1 MDINSKIKIIY
12 KYLAIILMFGLSNFL
27 TTAHAENYTIEKI
40 INGIDANVIFMRHAL
55 APGIGDPNNFKIGDC
70 STQRNLNET
79 GIAQAVLIGKQLKEN
94 SIQFNKIYSSQ
105 WCRCY
110 QTATLLDLG
119 KVHEFAGLNSIFQNF
134 VSRRETLQKLEQKLS
149 EIPSDQLIIF
159 ITHQVNIQAI
169 TKKNVASGEMVAFNT
184 STKKSHKIN
193 LSIQK

>member
-1 MDINSKIKIIY
+1 MNINSKIKIIY
-12 KYLAIILMFGLSNFL
+12 KYLAIILMLGLSNFL
-27 TTAHAENYTIEKI
+27 TKANAENYTIEEI
-40 INGIDANVIFMRHAL
+40 INDIDANVIFMRHAL

-79 GIAQAVLIGKQLKEN
+79 GIAQAVLIGKQLKKN

-134 VSRRETLQKLEQKLS
+134 VSRRKTLQKLEQKLS
-149 EIPSDQLIIF
+149 EISLNKLVIF
-159 ITHQVNIQAI
+159 VTHQVNIQAI

-193 LSIQK
+193 LSVQ

>member
-12 KYLAIILMFGLSNFL
+12 KYLAIILMLGLSNFL
-27 TTAHAENYTIEKI
+27 TKANAENYTIEEI
-40 INGIDANVIFMRHAL
+40 INDINANVIFMRHAL

-79 GIAQAVLIGKQLKEN
+79 GIAQAVLIGKQLKKN

-134 VSRRETLQKLEQKLS
+134 VSRRKTLQKLEQKLS
-149 EIPSDQLIIF
+149 EISLNKLVIF
-159 ITHQVNIQAI
+159 VTHQVNIQAI

-193 LSIQK
+193 LSVQ

>member
-12 KYLAIILMFGLSNFL
+12 KYLAIILMLGLSNFL
-27 TTAHAENYTIEKI
+27 TKANAENYSIEEI
-40 INGIDANVIFMRHAL
+40 INDIDANVIFMRHAL

-79 GIAQAVLIGKQLKEN
+79 GIAQAVLIGKQLKKN

-134 VSRRETLQKLEQKLS
+134 VSRGKTLQKLEQKLS
-149 EIPSDQLIIF
+149 EISLNKLVIF
-159 ITHQVNIQAI
+159 VTHQVNIQAI

-193 LSIQK
+193 LSVQ

>member
-1 MDINSKIKIIY
+1 MNKQNKIKTIC

-27 TTAHAENYTIEKI
+27 TKAYAENYSIEEI
-40 INGIDANVIFMRHAL
+40 IKDIDANVIFMRHAL

-79 GIAQAVLIGKQLKEN
+79 GIAQAVLIGKQLKKN

-134 VSRRETLQKLEQKLS
+134 VSRKETLQKLEQKLS
-149 EIPSDQLIIF
+149 EISLSKLVIF
-159 ITHQVNIQAI
+159 VTHQVNIQAI

-193 LSIQK
+193 LSAQ

>member
-12 KYLAIILMFGLSNFL
+12 KYLAIILMLGLSNFL
-27 TTAHAENYTIEKI
+27 TKANAENYSIEEI
-40 INGIDANVIFMRHAL
+40 INDVDANVIFMRHAL

-79 GIAQAVLIGKQLKEN
+79 GIAQAVLIGKQLKKN

-134 VSRRETLQKLEQKLS
+134 VSRRKTLQKLEQKLS
-149 EIPSDQLIIF
+149 EISLNKLVIF
-159 ITHQVNIQAI
+159 VTHQVNIQAI

-193 LSIQK
+193 LSVQ

>member
-12 KYLAIILMFGLSNFL
+12 KYLAIILMLGLSNFL
-27 TTAHAENYTIEKI
+27 TKANAENYSIEEI
-40 INGIDANVIFMRHAL
+40 INDIDANVIFMRHAL

-79 GIAQAVLIGKQLKEN
+79 GIAQAVLIGKQLKKN

-149 EIPSDQLIIF
+149 EISLNKLVIF
-159 ITHQVNIQAI
+159 VTHQVNIQAI

-193 LSIQK
+193 LSVQ

>member
-1 MDINSKIKIIY
+1 MNINSKIKIIY
-12 KYLAIILMFGLSNFL
+12 KYLAIILMLGLSNFL
-27 TTAHAENYTIEKI
+27 TKANAENYSIEEI
-40 INGIDANVIFMRHAL
+40 INDINANVIFMRHAL

-149 EIPSDQLIIF
+149 EIPLNKLVIF
-159 ITHQVNIQAI
+159 VTHQVNIQAI

-193 LSIQK
+193 LLVQ

>member
-12 KYLAIILMFGLSNFL
+12 KYLAIILMLGLSNFL
-27 TTAHAENYTIEKI
+27 TKANAENYSIEEI
-40 INGIDANVIFMRHAL
+40 INDIDANVIFMRHAL

-79 GIAQAVLIGKQLKEN
+79 GIAQAVLIGKQLKKN

-119 KVHEFAGLNSIFQNF
+119 KVHEFTGLNSIFQNF
-134 VSRRETLQKLEQKLS
+134 VSRKETLQMLEKKLS
-149 EIPSDQLIIF
+149 EISLNNLVIF
-159 ITHQVNIQAI
+159 VTHQVNIQAI

-184 STKKSHKIN
+184 LTKKSHKIN
-193 LSIQK
+193 LLIQ

>member
-12 KYLAIILMFGLSNFL
+12 KYLAIILMLGLSNFL
-27 TTAHAENYTIEKI
+27 TKANAENYTIEEI
-40 INGIDANVIFMRHAL
+40 INDINANVIFMRHAL

-79 GIAQAVLIGKQLKEN
+79 GIAQAVLIGKQLKKN

-149 EIPSDQLIIF
+149 EISLNKLVIF
-159 ITHQVNIQAI
+159 VTHQVNIQAI

-193 LSIQK
+193 LSVQ

>member
-12 KYLAIILMFGLSNFL
+12 KYLAIILMLGLSNFL
-27 TTAHAENYTIEKI
+27 TKANAENYSIEEI
-40 INGIDANVIFMRHAL
+40 INDIDANVIFMRHAL

-70 STQRNLNET
+70 STQRNLDET
-79 GIAQAVLIGKQLKEN
+79 GIAQAVLIGKQLKEK

-134 VSRRETLQKLEQKLS
+134 VSRRKTLQKLEQKLS
-149 EIPSDQLIIF
+149 EISLNKLVIF
-159 ITHQVNIQAI
+159 VTHQVNIQAI

-193 LSIQK
+193 LSIQR

>member
-1 MDINSKIKIIY
+1 MNINSKIKIIY
-12 KYLAIILMFGLSNFL
+12 KYLAIILMLGLSNFL
-27 TTAHAENYTIEKI
+27 TKANAENYSIEEI
-40 INGIDANVIFMRHAL
+40 INDINANVIFMRHAL

-149 EIPSDQLIIF
+149 EISLNKLVIF
-159 ITHQVNIQAI
+159 VTHQVNIQAI

-193 LSIQK
+193 LSIQR

>member
-1 MDINSKIKIIY
+1 MNKQNKIKTIC

-27 TTAHAENYTIEKI
+27 TKAYAENYSIEEI
-40 INGIDANVIFMRHAL
+40 IKDIDANVIFMRHAL

-79 GIAQAVLIGKQLKEN
+79 GIAQAVLIGKQLKKN

-119 KVHEFAGLNSIFQNF
+119 KVHEFTGLNSIFQNF
-134 VSRRETLQKLEQKLS
+134 VSRKETIQKLEQKLS
-149 EIPSDQLIIF
+149 EISLSKLVIF
-159 ITHQVNIQAI
+159 VTHQVNIQAI
-169 TKKNVASGEMVAFNT
+169 TNKNAASGEMVAFNT
-184 STKKSHKIN
+184 LTKRSHKIN
-193 LSIQK
+193 LLIQ

>member
-1 MDINSKIKIIY
+1 MDINSKIKTID
-12 KYLAIILMFGLSNFL
+12 KYFAIILMFGLSNFL
-27 TTAHAENYTIEKI
+27 TNAHAKNYTIEEI

-55 APGIGDPNNFKIGDC
+55 APGIGDPNNFTIGDC

-79 GIAQAVLIGKQLKEN
+79 GITQAVLIGKQLKKN

-134 VSRRETLQKLEQKLS
+134 VSKKETLQKLEKKLS
-149 EIPSDQLIIF
+149 EISLNKLVIF
-159 ITHQVNIQAI
+159 VTHQVNIQAI

-193 LSIQK
+193 FSAQ

>member
-1 MDINSKIKIIY
+1 MDINSKNKIIY
-12 KYLAIILMFGLSNFL
+12 KYLALILMFGLSNFL
-27 TTAHAENYTIEKI
+27 TKAHAENYNIKEI
-40 INGIDANVIFMRHAL
+40 INDINANVIFMRHAL

-79 GIAQAVLIGKQLKEN
+79 GIAQAVLIGKQLKKN

-149 EIPSDQLIIF
+149 EISLNKLVIF
-159 ITHQVNIQAI
+159 VTHQVNIQAI

-193 LSIQK
+193 LSVQ

>member
-12 KYLAIILMFGLSNFL
+12 KYLAIILMLGLSNFL
-27 TTAHAENYTIEKI
+27 TKANAENYSVEEI
-40 INGIDANVIFMRHAL
+40 INDIDANVIFMRHAL

-79 GIAQAVLIGKQLKEN
+79 GIAQAVLIGKQLKKN

-134 VSRRETLQKLEQKLS
+134 VSRRKTLQKLEQKLS
-149 EIPSDQLIIF
+149 EISLNKLVIF
-159 ITHQVNIQAI
+159 VTHQVNIQAI

-193 LSIQK
+193 LSVQ

>member
-1 MDINSKIKIIY
+1 MDINLKIKIIY
-12 KYLAIILMFGLSNFL
+12 KYLAIILMLGLSNFL
-27 TTAHAENYTIEKI
+27 TKANAENYSIEEI
-40 INGIDANVIFMRHAL
+40 INDIDANVIFMRHAL

-79 GIAQAVLIGKQLKEN
+79 GIAQAVLIGKQLKKN

-149 EIPSDQLIIF
+149 EISLNKLVIF
-159 ITHQVNIQAI
+159 VTHQVNIQAI

-193 LSIQK
+193 LSVQ

>member
-12 KYLAIILMFGLSNFL
+12 KYLAIILMLGISNFL
-27 TTAHAENYTIEKI
+27 TKANAENYSIEEI
-40 INGIDANVIFMRHAL
+40 INDINANVIFMRHAL

-149 EIPSDQLIIF
+149 EISLNKLVIF
-159 ITHQVNIQAI
+159 VTHQVNIQAI

-193 LSIQK
+193 LSIQR

>member
-1 MDINSKIKIIY
+1 MDINSKVKIIY
-12 KYLAIILMFGLSNFL
+12 KCIAIILIFGLSNFL
-27 TTAHAENYTIEKI
+27 TKAHAENYSIRKI
-40 INGIDANVIFMRHAL
+40 IKNIDANVIFMRHAL
-55 APGIGDPNNFKIGDC
+55 APGIGDPKNFKIGDC
-70 STQRNLNET
+70 STQRNLNGI

-149 EIPSDQLIIF
+149 EISLNKLVIF
-159 ITHQVNIQAI
+159 VTHQVNIQAI
-169 TKKNVASGEMVAFNT
+169 TKKNVASGEMIAFNT

-193 LSIQK
+193 LSVQG

>member
-1 MDINSKIKIIY
+1 M
-12 KYLAIILMFGLSNFL
+12 IL
-27 TTAHAENYTIEKI
+27 
-40 INGIDANVIFMRHAL
+40 DANVIFMRHAL

-149 EIPSDQLIIF
+149 EISLNKLVIF
-159 ITHQVNIQAI
+159 VTHQVNIQAI

-193 LSIQK
+193 LSVQ

>member
-12 KYLAIILMFGLSNFL
+12 KYLALILMLGLSNFL
-27 TTAHAENYTIEKI
+27 TKANAENYSIEEI
-40 INGIDANVIFMRHAL
+40 INDIDANVIFMRHAL

-79 GIAQAVLIGKQLKEN
+79 GIAQAVLIGKQLKKN

-134 VSRRETLQKLEQKLS
+134 VSRRKTLQKLEQKLS
-149 EIPSDQLIIF
+149 EISLNKLVIF
-159 ITHQVNIQAI
+159 VTHQVNIQAI

-193 LSIQK
+193 LSVQ

>member
-1 MDINSKIKIIY
+1 MGINSKIKIIY
-12 KYLAIILMFGLSNFL
+12 KYLVIILMFGLSNFH
-27 TTAHAENYTIEKI
+27 TKAHAENYTIEEI
-40 INGIDANVIFMRHAL
+40 INDINANVIFMRHAL

-149 EIPSDQLIIF
+149 EISLNKLVIF
-159 ITHQVNIQAI
+159 VTHQVNIQAI

-193 LSIQK
+193 LSVQ

>member
-1 MDINSKIKIIY
+1 MDINLKIKIIY
-12 KYLAIILMFGLSNFL
+12 KYLAIILMLGLSNFL
-27 TTAHAENYTIEKI
+27 TKANAENYSIEEI
-40 INGIDANVIFMRHAL
+40 INDIDANVIFMRHAL

-79 GIAQAVLIGKQLKEN
+79 GIAQAVLIGKQLKEK

-134 VSRRETLQKLEQKLS
+134 VSRKETLQKLEQKLS
-149 EIPSDQLIIF
+149 EISLSKLVIF
-159 ITHQVNIQAI
+159 VTHQVNIQAI
-169 TKKNVASGEMVAFNT
+169 TKKNAASGEMVAFNT
-184 STKKSHKIN
+184 STKESHKIN
-193 LSIQK
+193 LLIQ

>member
-1 MDINSKIKIIY
+1 MDINSKIKTIY

-27 TTAHAENYTIEKI
+27 TKAHAKNYTIEEI

-55 APGIGDPNNFKIGDC
+55 APGIGDPNNFTIGDC
-70 STQRNLNET
+70 STQLNLNET
-79 GIAQAVLIGKQLKEN
+79 GITQAVLIGKQLKKN

-149 EIPSDQLIIF
+149 EIPLNKLVIF
-159 ITHQVNIQAI
+159 VTHQVNIQAI

-184 STKKSHKIN
+184 STKKSHKIK
-193 LSIQK
+193 LSVQ

>member
-12 KYLAIILMFGLSNFL
+12 KYLAIILMLGLSNFL
-27 TTAHAENYTIEKI
+27 TKANAENYSIEEI
-40 INGIDANVIFMRHAL
+40 INDINANVIFMRHAL

-110 QTATLLDLG
+110 QTATLLDMG

-149 EIPSDQLIIF
+149 EISLNKLVIF
-159 ITHQVNIQAI
+159 VTHQVNIQAI

-193 LSIQK
+193 LSVQ

>member
-1 MDINSKIKIIY
+1 MDINSKIKIIC
-12 KYLAIILMFGLSNFL
+12 KYLAIILMLGLSNFL
-27 TTAHAENYTIEKI
+27 TKANAENYSIEEI
-40 INGIDANVIFMRHAL
+40 INDIDANVIFMRHAL

-79 GIAQAVLIGKQLKEN
+79 GIAQAVLIGKQLKKN

-149 EIPSDQLIIF
+149 EIPLNKLVIF
-159 ITHQVNIQAI
+159 VTHQVNIQAI

-193 LSIQK
+193 LSVQ

>member
-1 MDINSKIKIIY
+1 MDKNLKVKIIY
-12 KYLAIILMFGLSNFL
+12 KYVVIILMFGLSNFL
-27 TTAHAENYTIEKI
+27 TKAHAGNYSIEEI
-40 INGIDANVIFMRHAL
+40 IKDIDANVIFMRHAL

-79 GIAQAVLIGKQLKEN
+79 GIAQAVLIGKQLKKN

-119 KVHEFAGLNSIFQNF
+119 IVHEFAGLNSIFQNF
-134 VSRRETLQKLEQKLS
+134 VSRKETLQKLEQKLS
-149 EIPSDQLIIF
+149 EISLNELVIF
-159 ITHQVNIQAI
+159 VTHQVNIQAI
-169 TKKNVASGEMVAFNT
+169 TKKNVASGEMIAFNT

-193 LSIQK
+193 LLVQ

>member
-1 MDINSKIKIIY
+1 MTTISKVKIIY
-12 KYLAIILMFGLSNFL
+12 ICLIIIFIFGLSNFP
-27 TTAHAENYTIEKI
+27 TKAYAENSNVERI
-40 INGIDANVIFMRHAL
+40 IRDIDANVIFMRHTL

-94 SIQFNKIYSSQ
+94 SIQFDKIYSSQ

-149 EIPSDQLIIF
+149 EISLNKLVIF
-159 ITHQVNIQAI
+159 VTHQVNIQAI

-184 STKKSHKIN
+184 STKKSHKID
-193 LSIQK
+193 LSVQ

>member
-1 MDINSKIKIIY
+1 MDINSIIKIIY
-12 KYLAIILMFGLSNFL
+12 KYLVIILMFGLSNFL
-27 TTAHAENYTIEKI
+27 TKAHAENYTIKEI
-40 INGIDANVIFMRHAL
+40 INDINANVIFMRHAL

-79 GIAQAVLIGKQLKEN
+79 GIAQAVLIGKQLKKN

-149 EIPSDQLIIF
+149 EISLNKLVIF
-159 ITHQVNIQAI
+159 VTHQVNIQAI

-193 LSIQK
+193 LSIQR

>member
-1 MDINSKIKIIY
+1 MGINSKIKIIY

-27 TTAHAENYTIEKI
+27 TKAQAENYTIEEI
-40 INGIDANVIFMRHAL
+40 INDIDANVIFMRHAL

-79 GIAQAVLIGKQLKEN
+79 GIAQAVLIGKQLKEK

-134 VSRRETLQKLEQKLS
+134 VSRKETLQKLEQKLS
-149 EIPSDQLIIF
+149 EISLSKLVIF
-159 ITHQVNIQAI
+159 VTHQVNIQAI
-169 TKKNVASGEMVAFNT
+169 TKKNAASGEMVAFNT
-184 STKKSHKIN
+184 STKESHKIN
-193 LSIQK
+193 LLIQ

>member
-1 MDINSKIKIIY
+1 MGINSKIKIIY
-12 KYLAIILMFGLSNFL
+12 KYLVIILMFGLSNFL
-27 TTAHAENYTIEKI
+27 TKAHAENYTIEEI
-40 INGIDANVIFMRHAL
+40 INDINANVIFMRHAL

-79 GIAQAVLIGKQLKEN
+79 GIAQAVFIGKQLKEN

-149 EIPSDQLIIF
+149 EISLNKLVIF
-159 ITHQVNIQAI
+159 VTHQVNIQAI
-169 TKKNVASGEMVAFNT
+169 TMKNVASGEMVAFNT

-193 LSIQK
+193 LLIK

>member
-1 MDINSKIKIIY
+1 MDINLKIKIIY
-12 KYLAIILMFGLSNFL
+12 KYLAIILMLGLSNFL
-27 TTAHAENYTIEKI
+27 TKANAENYSIEEI
-40 INGIDANVIFMRHAL
+40 INDIDANVIFMRHAL

-79 GIAQAVLIGKQLKEN
+79 GIAQAVLIGKQLKKN

-134 VSRRETLQKLEQKLS
+134 VSRKETLQKLEQKLS
-149 EIPSDQLIIF
+149 EISLNKLVIF
-159 ITHQVNIQAI
+159 VTHQVNIQAI

-193 LSIQK
+193 LSVQR

>member
-1 MDINSKIKIIY
+1 MDINSIIKIIY
-12 KYLAIILMFGLSNFL
+12 KYLVIILMFGLSNFL
-27 TTAHAENYTIEKI
+27 TKAHAENYTIKEI
-40 INGIDANVIFMRHAL
+40 INDINANVIFMRHAL

-79 GIAQAVLIGKQLKEN
+79 GIAQAVLIGKQLKKN

-149 EIPSDQLIIF
+149 EISLNKLVIF
-159 ITHQVNIQAI
+159 VTHQVNIQAI

-193 LSIQK
+193 LSVQ

>member
-1 MDINSKIKIIY
+1 
-12 KYLAIILMFGLSNFL
+12 MFGLSNFL
-27 TTAHAENYTIEKI
+27 TKAHAENYTIEEI
-40 INGIDANVIFMRHAL
+40 INDINANILFMRHAL

-149 EIPSDQLIIF
+149 EISLNKLVIF
-159 ITHQVNIQAI
+159 VTHQVNIQAI

-193 LSIQK
+193 LSVQ

>member
-1 MDINSKIKIIY
+1 
-12 KYLAIILMFGLSNFL
+12 MFGLSNFL
-27 TTAHAENYTIEKI
+27 TKAQAENYTIEEI

-79 GIAQAVLIGKQLKEN
+79 GIAQAVLIGKQLKKN

-110 QTATLLDLG
+110 QTATLLDMG

-149 EIPSDQLIIF
+149 EISLNKLVIF
-159 ITHQVNIQAI
+159 VTHQVNIQAI
-169 TKKNVASGEMVAFNT
+169 TKK
-184 STKKSHKIN
+184 KC
-193 LSIQK
+193 SIR

>member
-27 TTAHAENYTIEKI
+27 TKAHAENYTIEEI
-40 INGIDANVIFMRHAL
+40 INDINANVIFLRHAL

-70 STQRNLNET
+70 STQRNLNKI
-79 GIAQAVLIGKQLKEN
+79 GISQAVLIGKQLKEN
-94 SIQFNKIYSSQ
+94 SIQFNTIYSSQ

-134 VSRRETLQKLEQKLS
+134 VSRKETLQMLEKKLS
-149 EIPSDQLIIF
+149 EISLNNLVIF
-159 ITHQVNIQAI
+159 VTHQVNIQAI

-184 STKKSHKIN
+184 LTKKSHKIN
-193 LSIQK
+193 LLIQ